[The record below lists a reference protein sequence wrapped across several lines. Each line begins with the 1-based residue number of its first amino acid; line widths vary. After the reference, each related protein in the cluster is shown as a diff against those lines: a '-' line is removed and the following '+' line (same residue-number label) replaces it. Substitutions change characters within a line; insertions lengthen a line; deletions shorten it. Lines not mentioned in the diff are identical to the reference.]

1 MGKIRFIAMD
11 VDGTLVDQD
20 KKIRPFTKETL
31 LKAQEAGYTLILA
44 SGRPENGLQSYRKE
58 LEMDRYGGLLVAY
71 NGSKVIQVPGDKV
84 LYNQAL
90 THEATMKVLDHVKN
104 FEVTVMID
112 NGSKLFTENLDGV
125 NVAKEAKNNALEVV
139 RVDDLK
145 AILNGDLNKILT
157 SGKPEYLRSVFD
169 ELYAPFRSELN
180 CMFTAPFYVEF
191 TARNVDKGFALKH
204 VLTSL
209 GYERRHLIAFGDAEN
224 DLSMIDFAGVG
235 VAMGNAVEPLKAI
248 ADHVTLSN
256 LEDGIAHALLNYLPE
271 LN

>member
-1 MGKIRFIAMD
+1 MRKLKFIAMD

-58 LEMDRYGGLLVAY
+58 LEMDRYGGLFVAY

-90 THEATMKVLDHVKN
+90 THVETIKVLNHLKN

-112 NGSKLFTENLDGV
+112 NGSKMFTENLDGV
-125 NVAKEAKNNALEVV
+125 NVVKEAKNNSLELI
-139 RVDDLK
+139 RVDDLQ
-145 AILNGDLNKILT
+145 AILDGEPDKILT

-191 TARNVDKGFALKH
+191 TAQNVDKGFALKH
-204 VLTSL
+204 VLTDF
-209 GYERRHLIAFGDAEN
+209 GYDDHHLIAFGDAEN
-224 DLSMIDFAGVG
+224 DLSMIRYAGIG

-256 LEDGIAHALLNYLPE
+256 LEDGIAHALLKYLPE